1 MLSKEKIIDS
11 LYKIICTAN
20 RSNAKLEAI
29 DNDYFKRR
37 VIGFKSEM
45 EFEIHFKDKFQNNE
59 NILLEGGQ
67 FCGTKEERDFFVY
80 TTIDFSNP
88 EKYQKVYESISKW
101 SNVKNLYYLKI
112 IKDQWNEIALN
123 TRTER
128 GGEIKERLILEPSYQ
143 IYVFDRESKIFSQS
157 MELSAS
163 KIFEHWREIKNSPAV
178 NPLRAKEKFD
188 YFLQY
193 DLKMLMKVYA
203 TRYFMDV
210 LKREHFLYFL
220 DIDGFLQTK
229 TEVQIIELKEK
240 TPIKTEGK
248 KILPMHQ
255 WKYGWDTRRL
265 SWYQFLEKQIELTT
279 IYIVR
284 QIETIEGREFNQWD
298 AISLDEFM
306 LSGSWENS
314 VSGGGGQGDTIL
326 APYAKFELL
335 EHYLGSK

>member
-1 MLSKEKIIDS
+1 MLSEEKIIDS

-20 RSNAKLEAI
+20 RRNANDEAI

-45 EFEIHFKDKFQNNE
+45 EFEIHFKENFQTNDT
-59 NILLEGGQ
+59 ILLEGGQ
-67 FCGTKEERDFFVY
+67 FCGTKEDRNFFVY
-80 TTIDFSNP
+80 TTIDFSEP
-88 EKYQKVYESISKW
+88 EKYQKVYENICKW
-101 SNVKNLYYLKI
+101 SSVKNLYYLKI
-112 IKDQWNEIALN
+112 IEDQWNEAELK
-123 TRTER
+123 TRTEQ
-128 GGEIKERLILEPSYQ
+128 GGEIEESLILEPSYQ
-143 IYVFDRESKIFSQS
+143 IYVFDKESKVFTESKDI
-157 MELSAS
+157 SAS
-163 KIFEHWREIKNSPAV
+163 KIFNHWRKVKVTPSV
-178 NPLRAKEKFD
+178 NPLRARDKFD

-229 TEVQIIELKEK
+229 NEIQIVELKEK

-248 KILPMHQ
+248 KNLPMDL

-265 SWYQFLEKQIELTT
+265 SWYQFLEKQIDLTT

-284 QIETIEGREFNQWD
+284 QIETIKDREFNQWD

-306 LSGSWENS
+306 LNGSWENS
-314 VSGGGGQGDTIL
+314 TSGGGGRGDTVL
-326 APYAKFELL
+326 APYSKFEPL
-335 EHYLGSK
+335 EHYLGSR